1 MGFTNTVSDFKI
13 NTNSDFL
20 AKADAFKPDIIKKNI
35 YPERAVKIVKNNGDW
50 AVVQAGTVAETEGCE
65 LGKNSSICYD
75 FGNHYVGYIDFDV
88 NYSKNPLDA
97 PLYLKIKLGEKPF
110 EIGEESSDYHGVLGS
125 GWIQEEYIHIDDL
138 PAHIDF
144 PRRYAFRYMQITVID
159 TSASYKVNIQN
170 VRCTSV
176 TSADMSAVV
185 KLKLK
190 DETLAAIDRV
200 SVKTMLECMQDVFED
215 GPKRDRRLWVGD
227 LRLQALVNYETFKNY
242 DLVKRCLYLVAGLT
256 QGKGRISACVYA
268 KRKSLPSEVN
278 LFDYSLLYI
287 SCLYDYYKQTSD
299 ADTVRDLLPT
309 AKRQIELAAEKFD
322 KRGII
327 RDSSEWWC
335 FIDWNDDLNKQ
346 ASAQAIFI
354 YCAKQYA
361 ELAEAFGEDTERV
374 MQLIDM
380 AADAAKQYLW
390 REERGFFV
398 SGDTKQISWAS
409 QIWFVL
415 SGILSKEENAALL
428 ERLMKV
434 NPQVGL
440 KTPYAYHYFIQ
451 ALFDS
456 GMENYAVKCIKKY
469 WGAMVDDGADCFY
482 EIFNPENI
490 SYSPYGSRVINSYCH
505 SWSGTPAYF
514 IRKYLEK

>member
-1 MGFTNTVSDFKI
+1 M
-13 NTNSDFL
+13 
-20 AKADAFKPDIIKKNI
+20 
-35 YPERAVKIVKNNGDW
+35 
-50 AVVQAGTVAETEGCE
+50 
-65 LGKNSSICYD
+65 
-75 FGNHYVGYIDFDV
+75 
-88 NYSKNPLDA
+88 
-97 PLYLKIKLGEKPF
+97 
-110 EIGEESSDYHGVLGS
+110 
-125 GWIQEEYIHIDDL
+125 
-138 PAHIDF
+138 
-144 PRRYAFRYMQITVID
+144 
-159 TSASYKVNIQN
+159 
-170 VRCTSV
+170 
-176 TSADMSAVV
+176 
-185 KLKLK
+185 
-190 DETLAAIDRV
+190 
-200 SVKTMLECMQDVFED
+200 
-215 GPKRDRRLWVGD
+215 
-227 LRLQALVNYETFKNY
+227 
-242 DLVKRCLYLVAGLT
+242 
-256 QGKGRISACVYA
+256 
-268 KRKSLPSEVN
+268 
-278 LFDYSLLYI
+278 
-287 SCLYDYYKQTSD
+287 YDYYKQTSD